1 MSEKNFNSFLKPN
14 PRASIPPVC
23 YKCGKEVRNNN
34 FDTKNEFTKCMSS
47 PPWNSG
53 WEGKCEHC
61 GYDYNIHY
69 SQIVSASDFS
79 LIKRETSVAIS
90 QMKHMDSL
98 DTFVILSGVEMEI
111 TETHQ
116 FNSDTPTAINR
127 KIFIS
132 TNELKYLIA
141 ALKNS
146 PILAQYDWDVD
157 CT

>member
-1 MSEKNFNSFLKPN
+1 MSEKNFNSGLN
-14 PRASIPPVC
+14 PTPSALMPPVC
-23 YKCGKEVRNNN
+23 YKCGKGVRRNNY
-34 FDTKNEFTKCMSS
+34 DTKNEFTNCLSY

-61 GYDYNIHY
+61 GHNYNIHY
-69 SQIVSASDFS
+69 IQNVSFNSFCR
-79 LIKRETSVAIS
+79 IKRETSVSIS
-90 QMKHMDSL
+90 QMQHMDSL
-98 DTFVILSGVEMEI
+98 DTFVILSGVELEI
-111 TETHQ
+111 TETQ
-116 FNSDTPTAINR
+116 EFNSDTPTAINK

-146 PILAQYDWDVD
+146 PILSQYDWDAD